1 MKKVVYS
8 KSAQKAL
15 ARMPRNWAV
24 RIRGKIRAYAADP
37 SSQANNVEALKGRS
51 GILRMRVGGWR
62 VLMFENVV
70 LQILDVKTRGGAYR
84 E

>member
-1 MKKVVYS
+1 MKKIVYS

-15 ARMPRNWAV
+15 AGMPRNWAV

-37 SSQANNVEALKGRS
+37 SSQASNVETLKGGS
-51 GILRMRVGGWR
+51 GVLRMRVGGWR